1 MAPKNYKLGFLAEF
15 LDAQLIGD
23 GEFEIDSLA
32 ALENANEKSLSFLAS
47 GKFLSHLKR
56 TRAGAVILRPEHA
69 DEYTGHRLVIS
80 DPYQCYARLSR
91 LFDTRKKQQPGIH
104 ESAVVSGSATL
115 SPSVSVGANC
125 FIGDNAFIGENTEI
139 YPGSYIGESTRIGKN
154 CLVYAN
160 VSIYAGVT
168 IGHRVTIHSGTV
180 IGSDGFGFA
189 PSENG
194 WIKIHQLGGVWIGD
208 DVEIGSSTTIDRGAL
223 MDTVIESGV
232 IIDNQVH
239 LAHNVR
245 IGSGTAIAGCV
256 GIAGSTNIGKNCTLG
271 GAVAISGHL
280 TIVDNSHFN
289 GGTVVTKSTTE
300 AGGYASAAPQQ
311 EVKKW
316 RRNSIRYTQ
325 LDEWVSR
332 IKALEKRLENLKKS

>member
-1 MAPKNYKLGFLAEF
+1 MTPKIHKLGFLAEF

-23 GEFEIDSLA
+23 GEYEIDSLA
-32 ALENANEKSLSFLAS
+32 ALENADEKSLSFLAS
-47 GKFLSHLKR
+47 GKFLPQLRR
-56 TRAGAVILRPEHA
+56 TRAGAVILRPEDV
-69 DEYTGHRLVIS
+69 DEYIGHRLIIS

-91 LFDTRKKQQPGIH
+91 LFDTRQKQQSGIH
-104 ESAVVSGSATL
+104 ESAVVSKTATVSA
-115 SPSVSVGANC
+115 SASVGANC
-125 FIGDNAFIGENTEI
+125 FVGDNVVVGENTEI
-139 YPGSYIGESTRIGKN
+139 YPGTYIGEDTRIGDN
-154 CLVYAN
+154 CLVYPN

-189 PSENG
+189 PSKNG
-194 WIKIHQLGGVWIGD
+194 WIKIHQLGGVRIGD

-245 IGSGTAIAGCV
+245 VGSGTAIAGCV
-256 GIAGSTNIGKNCTLG
+256 GVAGSTIIGKNCTLG
-271 GAVAISGHL
+271 GAVAMSGHL
-280 TIVDNSHFN
+280 TIADNSHFN

-300 AGGYASAAPQQ
+300 SGGYASAPLQH

-325 LDEWVSR
+325 LDEWVNR
-332 IKALEKRLENLKKS
+332 IKALEKRLENLKKT